1 MTPGRNRSDGVL
13 ALLRIAD
20 YRRLWVLGA
29 IVGVMRWLELLA
41 SGLYVLD
48 LTGSAG
54 IVALTAASR
63 SLPLL
68 LLGPIAGAIAES
80 VNRRRLLQLGL
91 VATLVNAATMAVLA
105 YAGVLNPWHLGIG
118 GFVSGLL
125 WSTELSTRRRML
137 AESAGPVAMPRAIA
151 LDAMTN
157 ATTRMVGPILGGLA
171 YETLGLDGAF
181 AVSAFGSIASIVLTA
196 GVGLPQ
202 PVQAFRLGAAM
213 RGLAEGFSVARTH
226 PAVLGVLGIT
236 VSMNMLA
243 FSYLALIAPI
253 GRALFDASPLGVG
266 ILAAAEPA
274 GALLGG
280 FALARFGDRVDG
292 PKLFLAGSLAFLAF
306 LAAMPAM
313 PTIGLAVLLLV
324 VGGIGL
330 AAFGT
335 FQSTLVL
342 TAAPMEARSRMLGLV
357 TMAIGTGPIG
367 MVLSGVMADRFGAGL
382 AVTLLA
388 LAGLAVVSVIGV
400 LWLRSRAA

>member
-1 MTPGRNRSDGVL
+1 MTSGGKRGDGVL

-54 IVALTAASR
+54 IVALTAAAR

-105 YAGVLNPWHLGIG
+105 HAGVLNPWHLGIG

-157 ATTRMVGPILGGLA
+157 ATTRMLGPILGGLA

-181 AVSAFGSIASIVLTA
+181 AVSACGSIVAIVLTA

-202 PVQAFRLGAAM
+202 PVQAFRLAAAM
-213 RGLAEGFSVARTH
+213 RGLAEGVSVAVAH

-292 PKLFLAGSLAFLAF
+292 PRLFLAGSLAFLAF

-324 VGGIGL
+324 VGGLGL

-342 TAAPMEARSRMLGLV
+342 TSAPMEARSRMLGLV

-367 MVLSGVMADRFGAGL
+367 MILSGVMADRFGAGL